1 MNNFKLSLL
10 FISLLFYKSLY
21 QQSSVLTQI
30 EKVLLIGK
38 LAFKDYSKK
47 QKNRQYFL
55 IHNADTLKDYKDKME
70 YSDGGIRNG
79 HYVRAFNFD
88 SVTLND
94 NLVISFKKIDADDN
108 GDVFLFNPEY
118 TKKITKLIEYN
129 DHYECVLQTGFW
141 TNIAYKY
148 TTKGLKKYQQ
158 SPTKTAENLNITN
171 IYAKI
176 FIGDKKNMPLT
187 DSKVFLLSN
196 NGDTIKKTTT
206 NELGNFEFKNVNSEN
221 FNIYIPNTDKIQKE
235 KEIYLAN
242 QNGKIVSTFK
252 KLDKGFTYRLLPAEI
267 VKLSEME
274 VEDPVLKIN
283 AFKNSTEKSITITEN
298 IYYPKNEFIVTPEIA
313 IVLNVIVI
321 NLNENKSYKL
331 DILSHTD
338 AIDDDNSNLE
348 LSKKRANAALE
359 YLVSKGIDKNRLK
372 AIGLGETKILNRCI
386 NNIICSEKEHEINRR
401 TEFKYT
407 K

>member
-21 QQSSVLTQI
+21 QQSSVLTQN

-196 NGDTIKKTTT
+196 NGDTIKKTKT
-206 NELGNFEFKNVNSEN
+206 NELGNFEFKNVNSGN

-274 VEDPVLKIN
+274 VEDPVIKIN
-283 AFKNSTEKSITITEN
+283 AFKNSNEKSITITEN
-298 IYYPKNEFIVTPEIA
+298 IYYPKNEFIVTP
-313 IVLNVIVI
+313 
-321 NLNENKSYKL
+321 
-331 DILSHTD
+331 
-338 AIDDDNSNLE
+338 
-348 LSKKRANAALE
+348 
-359 YLVSKGIDKNRLK
+359 
-372 AIGLGETKILNRCI
+372 
-386 NNIICSEKEHEINRR
+386 
-401 TEFKYT
+401 
-407 K
+407 